1 MGLWYYSQQCNLQSV
16 PVVHNAVI
24 KVNSGQYEKVS
35 DQGPVWVRFEDK
47 IPGVFIS
54 THDINFKLS
63 EYSLDP

>member
-1 MGLWYYSQQCNLQSV
+1 MYFIREDCRYF
-16 PVVHNAVI
+16 
-24 KVNSGQYEKVS
+24 KYEKVS

>member
-1 MGLWYYSQQCNLQSV
+1 MIFLQMSV
-16 PVVHNAVI
+16 QKGK
-24 KVNSGQYEKVS
+24 KVPRKGQYEKVS
-35 DQGPVWVRFEDK
+35 DQGTVWVRFEDK

>member
-1 MGLWYYSQQCNLQSV
+1 MTETGTKLSISFISQCNPDTKADRKDMS
-16 PVVHNAVI
+16 
-24 KVNSGQYEKVS
+24 YEKVS

>member
-1 MGLWYYSQQCNLQSV
+1 MPKKEYGILW
-16 PVVHNAVI
+16 
-24 KVNSGQYEKVS
+24 YEKVS

>member
-1 MGLWYYSQQCNLQSV
+1 MVDKNLSYQTQFTPYVKIQSICLI
-16 PVVHNAVI
+16 A
-24 KVNSGQYEKVS
+24 YEKVS

>member
-1 MGLWYYSQQCNLQSV
+1 MITRGKE
-16 PVVHNAVI
+16 VHSNEKTDPDCSI
-24 KVNSGQYEKVS
+24 YEKVS

-63 EYSLDP
+63 EYSLDPKLSEYV

>member
-1 MGLWYYSQQCNLQSV
+1 MAHIIENEDE
-16 PVVHNAVI
+16 NAHTEMWLL
-24 KVNSGQYEKVS
+24 SYEKVS